1 MSKNVKTPAS
11 QCKAK
16 GGPTT
21 CPYHSKAII
30 REMDSEIDNLSES
43 ISLMQSE
50 KTKSSGLE
58 AARLQNRII
67 KAEAELKQRKYEL
80 NTFTEAS
87 ERNIKSLSYYNKIQ
101 DGVRKALSEG
111 THDTDNHPTSITVN
125 GHHATV
131 IRESALPSSTVKA
144 LKNAGFQVPRMMELG
159 NDDESALAFQSAIAN
174 TRKNNKYA
182 AAVYVYNKDE
192 YKNMRMFLSED
203 GLHGYA
209 LKKQVDDNGK
219 TEYDIVSVFSIK
231 KKQELS
237 NIIYDKYNKNNKI
250 AKYDNKPSGQSIITN
265 AVANGGT
272 ILDCYDTVLPALY
285 ASVGFKQYNYYDW
298 DDKYKPDDWD
308 YTAFDKYNHG
318 RPGVVYMRFDPVSCW
333 KAPELHN
340 TPSYDSIMSKHHDKN
355 NNKNATKKNTIVS
368 DTVNNEFNNSN
379 IAYGMHA

>member
-50 KTKSSGLE
+50 KTKFSGLE

-67 KAEAELKQRKYEL
+67 KTEAELKQRKYEL

-87 ERNIKSLSYYNKIQ
+87 KRNIKSLSYYNKIQ

-131 IRESALPSSTVKA
+131 IRESALPNSTVKA

-174 TRKNNKYA
+174 TRKNNKHA
-182 AAVYVYNKDE
+182 AAVYVYSKDE

-209 LKKQVDDNGK
+209 LKKQVDDNSK
-219 TEYDIVSVFSIK
+219 TEYDIVSVFSIRK
-231 KKQELS
+231 KPTIPELVEM
-237 NIIYDKYNKNNKI
+237 NKRGDKRASEHK
-250 AKYDNKPSGQSIITN
+250 KPSGQSIITN

-285 ASVGFKQYNYYDW
+285 ASVGFKQYDYYDW

-308 YTAFDKYNHG
+308 YEAFYKYNHG
-318 RPGVVYMRFDPVSCW
+318 RPGVVYMRFDPVNCW

-340 TPSYDSIMSKHHDKN
+340 TPSYDSIMSKHHDDKNSKKNSTKN
-355 NNKNATKKNTIVS
+355 N
-368 DTVNNEFNNSN
+368 DTVHDTANNDFTAN
-379 IAYGMHA
+379 ITYGLHA